1 MDCIPYIHVQTA
13 AVPTVY
19 RLTTQCTT
27 WKVGHS
33 LVTEHARFVCAHR
46 PAGTITLY
54 HTVYYT
60 GTIHVLGCVLC
71 SPYLYIDSGICT
83 STARG
88 IAGALDPP
96 LTYSSVNNPGTS
108 STPHM
113 LETLDSGHP
122 NKKMKMEPF
131 PQEKQQNEKSKNL
144 CSKKRKGG
152 ANADPHKSPCIN
164 VETYIPSVSEES
176 IAKWI
181 PELSLHL
188 SDKQQILSPVGWLTD
203 SIIDAAQAL
212 LKRDHPHLS
221 GLQTVSKGLT
231 MSYDVQPREFVQILN
246 NGRGHWLVV
255 STVDSLNNSPSFCEV
270 KVYDSMH
277 SSVNDHI
284 KAQVASIMSTE
295 CSTIH
300 LSFMDVQ
307 MQSGGYDCGLFAVA
321 FVTALAFNK
330 QPGQY
335 LFDQQQMRKHLWKCL
350 DRKKIEMFP
359 VKKLRRST
367 AKVKSTD
374 FVPIFC
380 LCRMPELPNTQWIEC
395 PKCKEWFHLE
405 TCVQVPKSNL
415 APTGN
420 CVDDWYCNAC
430 Q

>member
-1 MDCIPYIHVQTA
+1 
-13 AVPTVY
+13 
-19 RLTTQCTT
+19 
-27 WKVGHS
+27 
-33 LVTEHARFVCAHR
+33 
-46 PAGTITLY
+46 
-54 HTVYYT
+54 
-60 GTIHVLGCVLC
+60 
-71 SPYLYIDSGICT
+71 
-83 STARG
+83 
-88 IAGALDPP
+88 
-96 LTYSSVNNPGTS
+96 
-108 STPHM
+108 
-113 LETLDSGHP
+113 
-122 NKKMKMEPF
+122 
-131 PQEKQQNEKSKNL
+131 
-144 CSKKRKGG
+144 
-152 ANADPHKSPCIN
+152 
-164 VETYIPSVSEES
+164 
-176 IAKWI
+176 
-181 PELSLHL
+181 
-188 SDKQQILSPVGWLTD
+188 
-203 SIIDAAQAL
+203 
-212 LKRDHPHLS
+212 
-221 GLQTVSKGLT
+221 

-307 MQSGGYDCGLFAVA
+307 MQSRGYDCGLFAVA

-405 TCVQVPKSNL
+405 TCVQVPTSNL